1 VYESSQ
7 EENHVDLALRFS
19 HYVGDIDIGLNVFSG
34 TSREPR
40 FVPSAGGTSLLP
52 VYDQIDQFGVDV
64 QYTKDAWLWKL
75 EAIARDGATHSF
87 AAAVGGFEYTLYQV
101 AQSSADVGLLL
112 EYQYDGRNELEPIT
126 IADND
131 VFVATRL
138 AFNDVQ
144 DTAVLAGVSYDTD
157 TGETFLNI
165 EAERRFGQDWFG
177 ELRVRAFSGAELGD
191 NTYFLKKDDYVQ
203 VSLSRYF

>member
-1 VYESSQ
+1 
-7 EENHVDLALRFS
+7 L
-19 HYVGDIDIGLNVFSG
+19 
-34 TSREPR
+34 
-40 FVPSAGGTSLLP
+40 
-52 VYDQIDQFGVDV
+52 
-64 QYTKDAWLWKL
+64 
-75 EAIARDGATHSF
+75 
-87 AAAVGGFEYTLYQV
+87 
-101 AQSSADVGLLL
+101 
-112 EYQYDGRNELEPIT
+112 T

-177 ELRVRAFSGAELGD
+177 ELRVRAFSGAEPED

-203 VSLSRYF
+203 VSLARYF